1 MLLRYYAAWSSL
13 LSVVQWWCCTK
24 LLHSPILSCLPACL
38 PVRTPSNIQKKSPI
52 RCVKVCLYLF
62 WRLAA
67 FRLWRWRCFSRRGGI
82 IPLQRLD

>member
-38 PVRTPSNIQKKSPI
+38 PVRTPSNIQKKKPNSLRKGVSVSVLASSRLSSLALAVLQSP
-52 RCVKVCLYLF
+52 R
-62 WRLAA
+62 RHHTTTAA
-67 FRLWRWRCFSRRGGI
+67 
-82 IPLQRLD
+82 